1 MADVPAMP
9 ETSRLPPLPRELDTW
24 FSFARSVPDDVELRH
39 DGRPLDGLG
48 VVDESSARAAQAGYR
63 FVLEN
68 GEWADA
74 AARGAWRP
82 EWIVLDSIGADPF
95 IADISAP
102 GIPVLEDRHG
112 EGRWNPSPA
121 APTLADFIGSL
132 ERRRLGDTGADIA
145 LDWEVWALDFGP
157 EPLRAL
163 LAMSRAPLFP
173 DWTRTDLLRLRASV
187 PVLLQ
192 SGLTEH
198 LAAGCV
204 AFGTRHGARLEAW
217 RHSPE

>member
-1 MADVPAMP
+1 MPAVPEMP
-9 ETSRLPPLPRELDTW
+9 ETFRLPPLPRELDAW
-24 FSFARSVPDDVELRH
+24 FSFVRSLPDDIELRH
-39 DGRPLDGLG
+39 AGRTLDGLG
-48 VVDESSARAAQAGYR
+48 VVDESSALAAQAGYR
-63 FVLEN
+63 FVLN
-68 GEWADA
+68 DDEWADA

-82 EWIVLDSIGADPF
+82 EWIVLDSTDADPF
-95 IADISAP
+95 IADISRP
-102 GIPVLEDRHG
+102 GIPILEDVHG

-132 ERRRLGDTGADIA
+132 ERRRLDDTGADVA

-157 EPLRAL
+157 EPLRTL
-163 LAMSRAPLFP
+163 LAMSTAPLFP
-173 DWTRTDLLRLRASV
+173 DWTRADLLRLRASA
-187 PVLLQ
+187 PVLLR
-192 SGLTEH
+192 SGLTER